1 MKKSKFLL
9 STIGIFLTLCCLLV
23 SVWWI
28 VILLVGP
35 DKEVDNTIHLGSLST
50 IDGSQSEYL
59 IDVKYSA
66 NDNGAGAECLDVR
79 FNSFVDENQNAIY
92 SNGIQI
98 VGDELKFKTK
108 YVDSSAT
115 GVVSGSTFKAY
126 HNAWATFDVGE
137 DSVYYYQSADGFTTT
152 FSGEESFAND
162 GFKLTLQNAE
172 GEEELYKLK
181 FRGYDVNQSL
191 NIGQSYK
198 YNNFMR
204 KHYYNYYY
212 ASDVMYLANY
222 LYESCQSL
230 ANGTHGITMLNLPDI
245 FSLWKYDGNVYVEL
259 DSVETSKV
267 KNTWSTYCVFKIEK
281 TAEGVMTAN
290 DSLFGAVKNSSQFN
304 LYPEFVDN
312 TYFAGETVYQLFVCD
327 FDYVPVFEDYVVLK
341 LDSDLRNALM
351 PYSKDVKLSIRINVF
366 DLSDF
371 GFRFYG
377 FAVDHGLDGFDIL
390 ECYLYEGED
399 EFGNQIR
406 TEVEVC

>member
-50 IDGSQSEYL
+50 IDGSQTEYL

-66 NDNGAGAECLDVR
+66 NDNGDGVECLDVR
-79 FNSFVDENQNAIY
+79 FNSFVDEKQDAIY

-98 VGDELKFKTK
+98 VGDKLNFKTK

-137 DSVYYYQSADGFTTT
+137 DSVYYYQSADGFNTT

-162 GFKLTLQNAE
+162 GFKLSLQNAE

-259 DSVETSKV
+259 DAIETAKV
-267 KNTWSTYCVFKIEK
+267 KNTWSTYCVFKVEK

-290 DSLFGAVKNSSQFN
+290 DSLFGSVKNSSQFN
-304 LYPEFVDN
+304 LYPGSIDDVYLTGDAVYEIELYDFV
-312 TYFAGETVYQLFVCD
+312 
-327 FDYVPVFEDYVVLK
+327 YVPVIDNYVALK
-341 LDSDLRNALM
+341 LDSVLLDALL
-351 PYSKDVKLSIRINVF
+351 PYSKSVKLSITI
-366 DLSDF
+366 DLLKLEED
-371 GFRFYG
+371 GFNFYG
-377 FAVDHGLDGFDIL
+377 FTEDSGLNHFEII
-390 ECYLYEGED
+390 ECYTISYDSEGVSTK
-399 EFGNQIR
+399 
-406 TEVEVC
+406 TEVAV